1 MVENKSIKNI
11 AVALGQFQ
19 SKCPTINKNTKG
31 YGYKYA
37 DLPYIIKTITPILK
51 DCNLS
56 FTQLVGGDNGN
67 VSVTTVLIHSESGE
81 YFETTI
87 SADVASNK
95 GSMSLI
101 QAVGSVITYLRRYSL
116 SAILGIVTDEDI
128 DGHVATP
135 TKSTNKPQ
143 TSAKPNQATATKSKT
158 PLTIDSVAYN
168 SLFEK
173 YRDAKSNEERNKVK
187 TNINLH
193 FSNANDVIGK
203 LDAKYKEYL
212 EAKK

>member
-143 TSAKPNQATATKSKT
+143 TSAKPNQATATKIT
-158 PLTIDSVAYN
+158 LTIGCDSYN
-168 SLFEK
+168 KAFQS
-173 YRDAKSNEERNKVK
+173 YRDAESNDERNKVK
-187 TNINLH
+187 IRVRKFYTNAEEILTG
-193 FSNANDVIGK
+193 FET
-203 LDAKYKEYL
+203 KYKEYL